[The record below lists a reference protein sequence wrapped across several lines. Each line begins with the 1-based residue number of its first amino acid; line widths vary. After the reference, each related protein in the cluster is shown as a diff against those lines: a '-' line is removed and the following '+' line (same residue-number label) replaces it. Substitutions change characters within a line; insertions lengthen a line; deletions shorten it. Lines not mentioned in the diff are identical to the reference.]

1 MLKLDEVTAIVL
13 QINAV
18 RNGDRILILPL
29 GEIQGRDGRH
39 WVLTLDDAGAVVDR
53 IHAEG
58 VDIVID
64 YDHGTYAGSGKAAGW
79 LRGFQAGE
87 QGITAVAEF
96 TPAAEEAI
104 DNKEFRYLSPA
115 FLSEGEKILA
125 LESVGLVNTPN
136 IADLPALNAHMPCAE
151 IGAGELA
158 AKDAVLTAAGGP
170 AAGKLELQLNAAQD
184 ENARLKQENKELLL
198 SVNALE
204 SRIAEREHKAWQA
217 EIEDLVALAVAN
229 GRLAPA
235 QKDSA
240 VKIGL
245 NSRSD
250 LEELIAKSPLNL
262 KILSRTQAREG
273 GKSGSS
279 LDEVELSMCAH
290 MGISPEDFKKNKS
303 E

>member
-1 MLKLDEVTAIVL
+1 MLKSNEVTAVVL

-18 RNGDRILILPL
+18 ENGDRILILPL
-29 GEIQGRDGRH
+29 GGIQGRDGRH
-39 WVLTLDDAGAVVDR
+39 WVLTLEDARAVVDKV
-53 IHAEG
+53 HAEG

-79 LRGFQAGE
+79 LRDFRADA

-96 TPAAEEAI
+96 TPAAKESI

-136 IADLPALNAHMPCAE
+136 IADLPALNAHMPCLE
-151 IGAGELA
+151 
-158 AKDAVLTAAGGP
+158 
-170 AAGKLELQLNAAQD
+170 AGKEASGNPEAGNLELQLNAVKD
-184 ENARLKQENKELLL
+184 ENARLKKENTELLL

-204 SRIAEREHKAWQA
+204 SRIAEQEHKALLA
-217 EIEDLVALAVAN
+217 EIEDMVASAMAN

-245 NSRSD
+245 NSRDD
-250 LEELIAKSPLNL
+250 LEELIAGSPLNL
-262 KILSRTQAREG
+262 KVLSRTQAKEG
-273 GKSGSS
+273 LRPASV
-279 LDEVELSMCAH
+279 LDEVELAMCAH

>member
-1 MLKLDEVTAIVL
+1 MLKSNEVTAIVL

-18 RNGDRILILPL
+18 ENGDRILILPL
-29 GEIQGRDGRH
+29 GEIQGRDGRR
-39 WVLTLDDAGAVVDR
+39 WILTRGDAGAVVDKV
-53 IHAEG
+53 HAEG

-79 LRGFQAGE
+79 LRDFKADA

-96 TPAAEEAI
+96 TPAAEESI

-115 FLSEGEKILA
+115 FLSEGERILA

-136 IADLPALNAHMPCAE
+136 IADLPALNANMPCVE
-151 IGAGELA
+151 AGKEA
-158 AKDAVLTAAGGP
+158 S
-170 AAGKLELQLNAAQD
+170 GKLELQLNAAQD
-184 ENARLKQENKELLL
+184 ENARLKKENKELLL
-198 SVNALE
+198 SVNAFE
-204 SRIAEREHKAWQA
+204 SRIAEREQTARQA
-217 EIEDLVALAVAN
+217 EIEDMVALAVAN

-245 NSRSD
+245 NSRSG

-262 KILSRTQAREG
+262 KMLSRTQAGEG
-273 GKSGSS
+273 LRPSS
-279 LDEVELSMCAH
+279 VLDEVELAMCAH